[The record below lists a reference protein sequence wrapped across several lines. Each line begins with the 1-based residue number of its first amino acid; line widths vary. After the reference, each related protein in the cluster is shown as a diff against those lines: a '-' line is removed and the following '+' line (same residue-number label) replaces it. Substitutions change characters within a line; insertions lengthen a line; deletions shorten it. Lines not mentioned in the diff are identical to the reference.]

1 MIRSSLLDRFDLEDS
16 IEVYFVF
23 FLSYI
28 VFSTNFRTLYNL
40 Y

>member
-1 MIRSSLLDRFDLEDS
+1 LDRFALEDS